1 MYIAIEGIIG
11 VGKTTLARLL
21 QPVFNAD
28 LLFEA
33 FDENPF
39 LADFYSDRDRYA
51 FQTQIFFLLNR
62 YRQQKTLSKAGVN
75 DRNILADYCF
85 EKDMLFARLNLRN
98 DELDTY
104 QLVYDALVERIVPP
118 DIIVYLKAK
127 PEVAMQRI
135 AMRDRTYERRMDT
148 AYIEALHETYEAFFA
163 DYKSVPMLPI
173 DTNELNYVSYPEH
186 LSFVTKRIQSALG
199 IPPFQPELPLN
210 GDKLP

>member
-11 VGKTTLARLL
+11 AGKTTLARLL
-21 QPVFNAD
+21 QPIFDAD
-28 LLFEA
+28 LFFEA

-62 YRQQKTLSKAGVN
+62 YRQQQTLSKAGIN

-85 EKDMLFARLNLRN
+85 EKDILFARLNLRN

-104 QLVYDALVERIVPP
+104 QLVYDALVERIVSP
-118 DIIVYLKAK
+118 DLVVYLKAK
-127 PEVAMQRI
+127 PKVAMQRI
-135 AMRDRTYERRMDT
+135 AIRDRPYERQMDNT
-148 AYIEALHETYEAFFA
+148 YLEALHDIYEAFFSE
-163 DYKSVPMLPI
+163 YKSVPVLSI
-173 DTNELNYVSYPEH
+173 DTNVLNYVSYPEH
-186 LSFVTKRIQSALG
+186 LSYVTKRIQAALG

-210 GDKLP
+210 GGL